1 MRKHTGVQSVM
12 PRENDLNFYAHTDLV
27 MIGVRH
33 EEQVNHEITKSP
45 RRLKRQIQHPCCQSR
60 DKDTKPSKQ
69 KKSKAEEER
78 KLLYYK

>member
-1 MRKHTGVQSVM
+1 M

-33 EEQVNHEITKSP
+33 EEHVNHEITKNP

-69 KKSKAEEER
+69 KKIESRGR
-78 KLLYYK
+78 KETPVL